1 MAEVKK
7 LSFLI
12 SAKSTEKAINL
23 IQKNNTL
30 TFIVDPK
37 ANKIQIKKEVEE
49 VFNVKVEKVNIIN
62 HANRKI
68 ALVKLKKDFS
78 ASTIATKLGIM

>member
-7 LSFLI
+7 LEFLI

-30 TFIVDPK
+30 SFIVDPK
-37 ANKIQIKKEVEE
+37 ANKIQIKKEVES
-49 VFNVKVEKVNIIN
+49 VFDVKVDKVNIIN
-62 HANRKI
+62 HANEKI

-78 ASTIATKLGIM
+78 ATTIATKLGIM